1 MKTIKQIADEIGVS
15 KTAVRKHLTDEVK
28 TKFAETV
35 SGTIYISD
43 AGEMLIKSAF
53 ERKLPQ
59 TKFAADSANLFAVVS
74 PEVSALVSMLQGELE
89 IKNEQI
95 RELNERLSETTVA
108 LVAAQ
113 QTAQA
118 AQMLHAG
125 TIQKQLTDGGGDSTE
140 SDSPGGIIA
149 RLFKKKRSNEKQ

>member
-15 KTAVRKHLTDEVK
+15 KTAVRKKITPEVK

-35 SGTIYISD
+35 SGVIYISAD
-43 AGEMLIKSAF
+43 GETLIKSAF
-53 ERKLPQ
+53 VSARPQ
-59 TKFAADSANLFAVVS
+59 TEFAGVSENQFA
-74 PEVSALVSMLQGELE
+74 EVSGQVSTVVSMLQKELD

-95 RELNERLSETTVA
+95 RELNARLAESNAA

-113 QTAQA
+113 QSAQA

-125 TIQKQLTDGGGDSTE
+125 TMQQQLADGGGDPVEPAT
-140 SDSPGGIIA
+140 PPKRFFA
-149 RLFKKKRSNEKQ
+149 RIFGRKSY

>member
-28 TKFAETV
+28 TKFAETI
-35 SGTIYISD
+35 SGTIYIND
-43 AGEMLIKSAF
+43 TGENLIKSAF
-53 ERKLPQ
+53 EKKEPQ
-59 TKFAADSANLFAVVS
+59 TKFAGVSANQFA
-74 PEVSALVSMLQGELE
+74 EVSTLVSMLQGELE

-95 RELNERLSETTVA
+95 RELNSRLAESNTA

-125 TIQKQLTDGGGDSTE
+125 TLQKQITDGEPSGE
-140 SDSPGGIIA
+140 AIKKK
-149 RLFKKKRSNEKQ
+149 RFLWLFKK

>member
-15 KTAVRKHLTDEVK
+15 KTAVRKHLTSEVK

-35 SGTIYISD
+35 SGTIYIND
-43 AGEMLIKSAF
+43 TGERLIKSAF
-53 ERKLPQ
+53 EQKEPQ
-59 TKFAADSANLFAVVS
+59 TKFAGVSANQFA
-74 PEVSALVSMLQGELE
+74 EVSTLVSILQGELE

-95 RELNERLSETTVA
+95 RELNNRLAESNAA

-125 TIQKQLTDGGGDSTE
+125 TIQKQLTDGE
-140 SDSPGGIIA
+140 PSDEIA
-149 RLFKKKRSNEKQ
+149 KKKRRFGLFRK

>member
-15 KTAVRKHLTDEVK
+15 KTAVRKYLTDEVK
-28 TKFAETV
+28 NKFAKTV
-35 SGTIYISD
+35 SGTIYID
-43 AGEMLIKSAF
+43 DTGENLIKSAF
-53 ERKLPQ
+53 EQKVSQ
-59 TKFAADSANLFAVVS
+59 TKFAGVSANQFA
-74 PEVSALVSMLQGELE
+74 EVSTLVSMLQGELE

-95 RELNERLSETTVA
+95 RELNNRLAESNAA

-125 TIQKQLTDGGGDSTE
+125 TIQKQLTGGESPDGE
-140 SDSPGGIIA
+140 E
-149 RLFKKKRSNEKQ
+149 KKKGFFGLFRK

>member
-35 SGTIYISD
+35 SGTIYIND

-53 ERKLPQ
+53 EQNVPQ
-59 TKFAADSANLFAVVS
+59 TKFAGVSANQFV
-74 PEVSALVSMLQGELE
+74 EVSTLVSMLQGELE

-95 RELNERLSETTVA
+95 RELNNRLAESNAA

-125 TIQKQLTDGGGDSTE
+125 TIQKQLTGGEPPDGE
-140 SDSPGGIIA
+140 E
-149 RLFKKKRSNEKQ
+149 KKKGFFGLFRK